1 MPSSEKSEKSAQ
13 GKKAEKETKK
23 SSPVDPF
30 KQAYFSVEDKYYELM
45 DYLEDKVRVPVYE
58 YFVEPIEKNGI
69 PSFPIGVLALL
80 LVGLGLFMFAT
91 GAGQTSTV
99 SISLLSASGKIVDG
113 ATVTLYLGD
122 STNGDVLGTTTSS
135 NGKATFS
142 GVPLGKELYVTVSAA
157 NFKDYSYSIG
167 PVTADTPSI
176 KISLED
182 VEKQPSVYRLT
193 VVDEDGLPI
202 AGAVVKAKS
211 LAGVQ
216 VGVYNTDAKGIAK
229 IQLPSTDSLLV
240 AITRTGF
247 SNITDFGIDPQ
258 VGLLQTVTLK
268 RAGSECANGACDKK
282 VTVVVKVINSQ
293 QQAVQAQVVL
303 TSSLGSVLG
312 AASTSGGQAAIAN
325 VPVGTKAILSVTA
338 SGVDLGKYETY
349 YYYDYLVASDDNV
362 ITASM
367 VVSSTA
373 GLSPVFISV
382 ADEAGKPLA
391 AEVTLYSE
399 RSDALMGK
407 TVARNGEANFTI
419 DNVSSYA
426 TAYVAGYLPK
436 AVSGLRPGSREKLV
450 LKKILPGTAGSLEVQ
465 VVDADGSTP
474 VAQATLTVRSSD
486 GRNVGYPSV
495 RTNADG
501 KAIIS
506 NVSLGIDYLVYA
518 DKSPKTG
525 RSAQYRAY
533 DGDATK
539 VAVKMNPTTAKVIV
553 STRDAVNDT
562 GMYATVVAY
571 GPDMTN
577 VSCTTSSSN
586 SYACELTVRAE
597 STVYVQ
603 SSASYYETATSPAMV
618 LATGDSKAYT
628 AYLLQSG
635 IKDQFFVKF
644 AGLFDEKGNNVTLVD
659 KGRQYD
665 AKFIV
670 NIPSGS
676 SASKTGLMVR
686 AGTYGKDSVAA
697 TDSKEKFVIISDG
710 TTATSIDP
718 VFAASYLPSTSCSN
732 DLKANTAL
740 GYFKWV
746 AFSFANESG
755 SREITVRILSKTDAA
770 STDKLQI
777 NYNSWYSPGGSSGA
791 YLRAPVDP
799 AFGSDL
805 RSASRDYCYAA
816 SNKVEFSVASG
827 RSTCTAS
834 ACISLDF
841 SDGTANYGPSYLGAV
856 NTPLIAKVEV
866 RLLKG
871 VQSPRV
877 FVSSDSGV
885 MQIRNYSI
893 TTDSETKV
901 LDSSA
906 KAISNVTIQ
915 LLPFSDPASLSFYLL
930 PVVPVTS
937 GAFNIRFY
945 EGQTELVSAKGY
957 VTLEGEGKMKIVYVK
972 PDRVNVSQYS
982 DLAVKLADAN
992 SGAAITDATVSIN
1005 ETSGTPFD
1013 GSVPEAMVGSS
1024 VFSSGQG
1031 YNGIYTFADLY
1042 PTKSGVFEV
1051 VAEQP
1056 NYATVRQN
1064 VSVNSDDFLA
1074 VTPVNLE
1081 VCGKTDERS
1090 IKIRNSLPLNLSIV
1104 ATSSCAIMS
1113 YYMYSQEAYDE
1124 TSVPT
1129 SYYNATSYVA
1139 YDSFSQSYKFAL
1151 PESRLGVFTVR
1162 PSAYGKECSIVF
1174 NAEARDKSR
1183 DVQAVKYT
1191 TCTADAADKFLSVT
1205 PSKVVCT
1212 AEEGNCDTSSTI
1224 TVANNLS
1231 ADVDGTVSVTIKG
1244 SGLVLQSTGALAG
1257 AKQGASLAG
1266 TGLVAGSSASFAD
1279 GLLSLDSGYT
1289 FEMARGASTS
1299 FNVVP
1304 ASVNKTLQLLVTAIA
1319 GPRTATAAVQIKNC
1333 PGTIDTVGPT
1343 IGSVYPTSGTTITY
1357 TPFNLMVTTDKAAVC
1372 KADSLYTFTSDSSNQ
1387 VHKMEMS
1394 LNAGTDTAPL
1404 AEGVNTYSVSC
1415 CNLAENGGKCGTS
1428 SKTITFTFTNT
1439 TKTTKKANGESCST
1453 GTDCTSG
1460 NCNSSDM
1467 CANKPTSELC
1477 GPLGIT
1483 CPDSCESVVKEGDSC
1498 KDSLSACC
1506 ESGTEC
1512 VNMVCTKSTSHG
1524 LGDAC
1529 YKGSCTSPY
1538 VCTMAS
1544 SQTTEMCTC
1553 DPNAASNNGC
1563 ASGQFCATRT
1573 SRADLKLNPI
1583 CSATKEVASTAA
1595 CYSTSCNPPSYCDAS
1610 GACITPATSPVTP
1623 CSLKCDSPLVPSS
1636 DCKTCVTSST
1646 QPGTPAGSC
1655 TAADAATKCTGET
1668 PTCDTAKSVCVCT
1681 SASCTGGK
1689 TCGSD
1694 GKCAS
1699 GSTVTPSVTPGASST
1714 VVYSLKDKKFYDSTG
1729 TTELARYDGC
1739 GLIMS
1744 CSKMSLG
1751 LSPLLPMSGIILE
1764 VRNDLGD
1771 GTTAKGVTF
1780 SSLYAALTNMDGT
1793 PVTSQDIPKDSSIY
1807 LLVTYPPKADVKDL
1821 MKTDSSSS
1829 WIRMGSGY
1837 STDSFVQIGFNWGS
1851 AYLYVLPDFDTTSA
1865 KYAFGV
1871 GLYDKTND
1879 MFVPFD
1885 SDGDKQFAYD
1895 SAYTSRMLDKS
1906 IYVFS
1911 NLLVGKDTMQFKV
1924 KTKNSGPLGL
1934 YEGTWVD
1941 LTPGYIASAA
1951 GDANPDVFSYNKIQ
1965 LKACSTPS
1973 SCANEN
1979 DFLDPLK
1986 AILRPFD
1993 NSGAALTH
2001 EKMADEVNVA
2011 LAELRNLNASCTAY
2025 NAKKKTAFNAL
2036 DLLKLGSVDSTG
2048 KRVLPDLY
2056 VTANEGGSLR
2066 VLWFHYDPAA
2076 MGYAVPKDITGTF
2089 EYPMA
2094 AGDSDTKIALPAVGY
2109 ASASRPYL
2117 FAYPGQKA
2125 NTAYD
2130 CDLDL
2135 TDTTACSSKCT
2146 GSQIYRNSGSYR
2158 IINDAEQTIVA
2169 GYSTCSEKGVTD
2181 KYLNAVS
2188 GVVERNPRLCCSSG
2202 VSSSDD
2208 GACLPLKPDCYLSA
2222 AVSTS
2227 SSSACPHSSL
2237 CGSAGSD
2244 ATQCNDVNYVSGTN
2258 NGIFLYDVYL
2268 NPTNKCIIPS
2278 TGGECTACGF
2288 DAVCSAAVK
2297 TLSAGLTCAQ
2307 TAVSSPA
2314 ATEDVGE
2321 TVGESAATANG
2332 AKPGVS
2338 VAPFGSSSC
2347 ASYAVGV
2354 KSGITSDSEL
2364 SSIQLACYVVNGAEN
2379 CLAKYTASFPD
2390 AAVIP
2395 TANYVCA
2402 NQNKIYSGQCYSCNA
2417 QTEACI
2423 LTGDNPS
2430 DYYCA
2435 AFCQTDSQCV
2445 SGDCTNPH
2453 ESATGKYGIC
2463 LG

>member
-732 DLKANTAL
+732 DLKANTER

-957 VTLEGEGKMKIVYVK
+957 VTLEGEGKLKIVYVK

-1113 YYMYSQEAYDE
+1113 YYMYSQAAYDE

-1231 ADVDGTVSVTIKG
+1231 AEVEGVVSVTIKG

-1343 IGSVYPTSGTTITY
+1343 MGSVYPTSGTTITY

-1404 AEGVNTYSVSC
+1404 KEGVNTYSVSC

-1428 SKTITFTFTNT
+1428 SKTITFTFSNT
-1439 TKTTKKANGESCST
+1439 TKKKANGASCTSDD
-1453 GTDCTSG
+1453 DCTSG

-1467 CANKPTSELC
+1467 CSSKPSSELC

-1498 KDSLSACC
+1498 KDSLSECC
-1506 ESGTEC
+1506 AAGTEC
-1512 VNMVCTKSTSHG
+1512 VSNVCTKSTSKA
-1524 LGDAC
+1524 LGSAC
-1529 YKGSCTSPY
+1529 NYFAENCNNPLLCREKPSD
-1538 VCTMAS
+1538 AS
-1544 SQTTEMCTC
+1544 SDLCTC
-1553 DPNAASNNGC
+1553 NYNHKEDYTLNGCPQSTPVCVQINGLQFGTCVSTAQASNPPSACSGCIICNSAGTGC
-1563 ASGQFCATRT
+1563 ASV
-1573 SRADLKLNPI
+1573 P
-1583 CSATKEVASTAA
+1583 SATPT
-1595 CYSTSCNPPSYCDAS
+1595 T
-1610 GACITPATSPVTP
+1610 TTSPAPT
-1623 CSLKCDSPLVPSS
+1623 SSPAPTATASPSS
-1636 DCKTCVTSST
+1636 TPVVT
-1646 QPGTPAGSC
+1646 
-1655 TAADAATKCTGET
+1655 
-1668 PTCDTAKSVCVCT
+1668 
-1681 SASCTGGK
+1681 
-1689 TCGSD
+1689 
-1694 GKCAS
+1694 
-1699 GSTVTPSVTPGASST
+1699 VTPGASST

-1911 NLLVGKDTMQFKV
+1911 NLLVGKDTMLFKV
-1924 KTKNSGPLGL
+1924 KTQNSGPLGL

-2011 LAELRNLNASCTAY
+2011 LAELRNLDASCTAY

-2364 SSIQLACYVVNGAEN
+2364 SSIQLACYVVTGAEN

-2390 AAVIP
+2390 AAIIP
-2395 TANYVCA
+2395 TVNYVCA

-2417 QTEACI
+2417 QAEACI
-2423 LTGDNPS
+2423 VTGDNPG